1 MKTKP
6 ESAIAAGDPLDWRLS
21 HSFVFED
28 QQVAYDVRGEGPAVI
43 LVHGTPWSSFNWRR
57 IIAALA
63 RHHTVHF
70 YDLLGFGQSRKSAG
84 QDVSL
89 RVQGKLL
96 ARLVEHWGLVRPMV
110 VGHDF
115 GGTTV
120 LRSHLLEGIEYAKMV
135 LVDPVAVGP
144 WGSPFFQHVRIHEPA
159 FSGVPPYIHAAMLE
173 AYVRGAMHKP
183 PQPEALAG
191 ILRPWL
197 TEEGQAAFYRQ
208 IAQAD
213 QQYTDEIEPLYG
225 SITCK
230 PLLVWGEEDTWV
242 PIAKGRALNNMI
254 PGSRLI
260 TVPAAGHL
268 VQEDAPQVL
277 ADILMAYFDERMV
290 ASPDRSQSR
299 QQ

>member
-1 MKTKP
+1 MS
-6 ESAIAAGDPLDWRLS
+6 ESRNVMDGQDPWCLS
-21 HSFVFED
+21 QAFVFEGEH
-28 QQVAYDVRGEGPAVI
+28 VAYDVRGHGPAVV
-43 LVHGTPWSSFNWRR
+43 LVHGTPWSSFNWRK
-57 IIAALA
+57 IVAALA

-70 YDLLGFGQSRKSAG
+70 YDLLGFGQSQKSAR

-89 RVQGKLL
+89 RIQGKLL
-96 ARLVEHWGLVRPMV
+96 ARLIELWGLVRPMV

-144 WGSPFFQHVRIHEPA
+144 WGSPFFQHVRVHELA
-159 FSGVPPYIHAAMLE
+159 FSGVPPYIHTAIVD
-173 AYVRGAMHKP
+173 AYVRGAMHQKA
-183 PQPEALAG
+183 QPEALAG

-230 PLLVWGEEDTWV
+230 PLLVWGEEDSWI
-242 PIAKGRALNNMI
+242 PIAKGRALNQMI
-254 PGSRLI
+254 PGSTLI
-260 TVPAAGHL
+260 AIPAAGHL
-268 VQEDAPQVL
+268 VQEDAPWVL
-277 ADILMAYFDERMV
+277 ADVLMKYFDPSCSKTPV
-290 ASPDRSQSR
+290 SWQ
-299 QQ
+299 

>member
-1 MKTKP
+1 M
-6 ESAIAAGDPLDWRLS
+6 SDSGRAAGDPVRWRLS
-21 HSFVFED
+21 QTFVFEG
-28 QQVAYDVRGEGPAVI
+28 QHVAYDVHGHGPAVV
-43 LVHGTPWSSFNWRR
+43 LVHGTPWSSFNWRK

-63 RHHTVHF
+63 RRHTVYFH
-70 YDLLGFGQSRKSAG
+70 DLLGYGHSRKCAG

-96 ARLVEHWGLVRPMV
+96 ARLIEHWGLVRPIV

-120 LRSHLLEGIEYAKMV
+120 LRSHLLEGVEYAKMV

-144 WGSPFFQHVRIHEPA
+144 WGSPFFKHVRAHESA
-159 FSGVPPYIHAAMLE
+159 FAGVPSYIHAAMVE
-173 AYVRGAMHKP
+173 AYVRGAMHLP
-183 PQPEALAG
+183 PSPETIAG

-197 TEEGQAAFYRQ
+197 DEEGQAAFYRQ

-225 SITCK
+225 AITCQ

-242 PIAKGRALNNMI
+242 PIAKGRALNRMI

-260 TVPAAGHL
+260 ALPAAGHL
-268 VQEDAPQVL
+268 VQEDAPQLL
-277 ADILMAYFDERMV
+277 ADILLKYFD
-290 ASPDRSQSR
+290 AS
-299 QQ
+299 